1 MLNVLDYFE
10 KTCKKYKDKTAI
22 IYENEKITYNDLL
35 NKSKSIGTYLKEDMI
50 VNKPVIVF
58 MNKSIEAIES
68 FLGVLYA
75 GGCYSLINPDFPKE
89 RILQIKETLN
99 TNIILTTSDLY
110 EYACSIFKKCI
121 VIDVQKININ
131 IDEEYLE
138 NIKNK
143 KIDLD
148 PVYINFTSGST
159 GMPKGVVVSNRSIID
174 FINEFTILFNIK
186 DKDIVANQAPLDFDV
201 SVKDIY
207 SSFFKGAT
215 LLLIPKTYFSNPSLL
230 LDYLVDN
237 KATTLIWAVSALCLI
252 TTFHGLDYKVPSNV
266 NKVIFSGE
274 VMPTKHLKIWMNKLP
289 NAVFVNVYGPTEIT
303 CNCTYHIIDR
313 KRDYKD
319 IIPIGK
325 TFKNERVFLLDDNN
339 NIIEKKGIQ
348 GEICVSGTCLAL
360 GYYNNEEQTNKSFT
374 NNPLNS
380 KYFERIYRT
389 GDYGKYNE
397 KHELLFCG
405 RKDFQ
410 IKYMGHRIE
419 LEEIDKKIQKQESII
434 RSCTIFDSEKE
445 KLYSFYIGDIES
457 KYLKTLLLN
466 KLPAYMIPSKV
477 IKVEEFPLTKNGKTD
492 RKKLLEIIKGE
503 KHGL

>member
-186 DKDIVANQAPLDFDV
+186 DKDIVANQAPL
-201 SVKDIY
+201 I
-207 SSFFKGAT
+207 
-215 LLLIPKTYFSNPSLL
+215 LM
-230 LDYLVDN
+230 
-237 KATTLIWAVSALCLI
+237 CL
-252 TTFHGLDYKVPSNV
+252 
-266 NKVIFSGE
+266 
-274 VMPTKHLKIWMNKLP
+274 
-289 NAVFVNVYGPTEIT
+289 
-303 CNCTYHIIDR
+303 
-313 KRDYKD
+313 
-319 IIPIGK
+319 
-325 TFKNERVFLLDDNN
+325 
-339 NIIEKKGIQ
+339 
-348 GEICVSGTCLAL
+348 
-360 GYYNNEEQTNKSFT
+360 
-374 NNPLNS
+374 
-380 KYFERIYRT
+380 
-389 GDYGKYNE
+389 
-397 KHELLFCG
+397 
-405 RKDFQ
+405 
-410 IKYMGHRIE
+410 
-419 LEEIDKKIQKQESII
+419 
-434 RSCTIFDSEKE
+434 
-445 KLYSFYIGDIES
+445 
-457 KYLKTLLLN
+457 
-466 KLPAYMIPSKV
+466 
-477 IKVEEFPLTKNGKTD
+477 
-492 RKKLLEIIKGE
+492 
-503 KHGL
+503 